1 VHPVDSLTD
10 AIRHPNGALRAPS
23 PKLWHNFSQC
33 WASLHVAAARFPY
46 LVNRVQPA
54 AIINLG
60 KKIVMKNTIKSQST
74 IIPSVIAATLV
85 AFVCIAGAGS
95 AQAAEPSQPLTKTV
109 TYGDLNLDTESG
121 AKVLYVRL
129 RNAAKDV
136 CSPYES
142 KELSRKRVWTVCV
155 SSALASAAEQ
165 INKPMVTALIAP
177 SINGITG

>member
-1 VHPVDSLTD
+1 
-10 AIRHPNGALRAPS
+10 
-23 PKLWHNFSQC
+23 
-33 WASLHVAAARFPY
+33 
-46 LVNRVQPA
+46 
-54 AIINLG
+54 
-60 KKIVMKNTIKSQST
+60 MKNIIKSQSAT
-74 IIPSVIAATLV
+74 ISSVIAATLV
-85 AFVCIAGAGS
+85 AFGLIAVAGA
-95 AQAAEPSQPLTKTV
+95 AQGAEPSQPLTKTV

-142 KELSRKRVWTVCV
+142 KELSRKRVWSVCV

-177 SINGITG
+177 NVNGFTG

>member
-1 VHPVDSLTD
+1 
-10 AIRHPNGALRAPS
+10 
-23 PKLWHNFSQC
+23 
-33 WASLHVAAARFPY
+33 
-46 LVNRVQPA
+46 VNRVQSAP
-54 AIINLG
+54 IINPG
-60 KKIVMKNTIKSQST
+60 KEIAMKNTIKSQSMT
-74 IIPSVIAATLV
+74 IRSVIAATLV
-85 AFVCIAGAGS
+85 AFAFIAGIGS

-121 AKVLYVRL
+121 ARALFIRL
-129 RNAAKDV
+129 RDAATDV

-177 SINGITG
+177 SINGFTG